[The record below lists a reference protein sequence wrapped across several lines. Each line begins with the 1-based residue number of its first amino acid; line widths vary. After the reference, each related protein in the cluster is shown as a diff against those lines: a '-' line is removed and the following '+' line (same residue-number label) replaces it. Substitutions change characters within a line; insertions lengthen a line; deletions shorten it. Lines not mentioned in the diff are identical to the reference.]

1 MDAVTVVL
9 TAVDDKDPPW
19 SFMEIL
25 LVFKRSGAAIHQLTF
40 LDSGEVGAR
49 MTEESRRAGG

>member
-19 SFMEIL
+19 SFMELL
-25 LVFKRSGAAIHQLTF
+25 LVFKRNGAAVHQLSF
-40 LDSGEVGAR
+40 LDSGEMGGR
-49 MTEESRRAGG
+49 ITEELRRAGG